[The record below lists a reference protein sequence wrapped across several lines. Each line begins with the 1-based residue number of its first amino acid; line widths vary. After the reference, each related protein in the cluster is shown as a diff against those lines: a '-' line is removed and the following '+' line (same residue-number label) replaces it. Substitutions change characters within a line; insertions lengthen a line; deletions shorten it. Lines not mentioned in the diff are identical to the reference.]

1 MPSVAYQNVLRLRHS
16 VCIQDHEDNQI
27 VRFAG
32 LLFEGESAV
41 RIISSLSPRPGI
53 PDKHPAGLQSR
64 KAGTTFEASP
74 RSEGGDEMRPVR
86 KTFFLS
92 LLLALVTT
100 GMATSAMAQFG
111 TNDSAVR
118 DIVRRIQ
125 TRTDSLQR
133 AVQNAADRNDYR
145 VDDINRM
152 ILDFESAANQL
163 DRRLGSRRSTT
174 ADAQTLLDRGAQIDT
189 FFMNNRLGGGSR
201 REWEAMRTDLDQ
213 LASYYN
219 LSTRWGTSTST
230 TGGGYND
237 YRLNDMQMRRLVDRL
252 NVRSATFSRNLRSDL
267 NRRGYNDNSL
277 DQVRRQLNDFEVA
290 LVQLRNRVN
299 SRQSTTSDARN
310 VLERAAFLNNYLAE
324 RQLSNVTENS
334 WSSMRTDLDQLANAF
349 NIAWNWSTYPR
360 PDGNPYP
367 GPDADR
373 GTRRDLTGTFRLD
386 SGRGDDVRSA
396 VDNATRNLSL
406 AERQRVYDS
415 LMRRLD
421 PPQMLAIDRRGNSV
435 TIASTRA
442 PQINF
447 VADGSDQVETTPQ
460 GRQVHV
466 RATLLGDTLTI
477 NRTGERANDFSV
489 SFDPTNDGRELIVTR
504 TLYSDRLSQPII
516 VKTYYDRTSDVA
528 QLNIYDTNRE
538 NSNVGGPVG
547 TFVIPNGTELVA
559 VLNNDLSTQNA
570 HEGDRFTMTVRSGQ
584 YDGATIEGTVTNIDR
599 GGRLSGRSQ
608 LTMDFDTI
616 RLRDGSSYRFAGILE
631 SVRTPNG
638 DVVRVDNEGA
648 VRDTDQTN
656 KTVTRTAIGTA
667 VGALIGAIA
676 GGGKGAAIG
685 AIVGAGAGAGSV
697 YVQGRNDL
705 DLTAGTEVT
714 VRATGPRG

>member
-1 MPSVAYQNVLRLRHS
+1 MTPIRRTL
-16 VCIQDHEDNQI
+16 
-27 VRFAG
+27 
-32 LLFEGESAV
+32 
-41 RIISSLSPRPGI
+41 
-53 PDKHPAGLQSR
+53 
-64 KAGTTFEASP
+64 
-74 RSEGGDEMRPVR
+74 
-86 KTFFLS
+86 FLS
-92 LLLALVTT
+92 LLLALVT
-100 GMATSAMAQFG
+100 GMATTAMAQFG
-111 TNDSAVR
+111 TNDSAIR
-118 DIVRRIQ
+118 DVVRRIQ

-133 AVQNAADRNDYR
+133 AVQNASDRNNYR

-163 DRRLGSRRSTT
+163 DRRLSSRRASS

-189 FFMNNRLGGGSR
+189 FFANNRLGAGSR
-201 REWEAMRTDLDQ
+201 REWEAIRTDLDQ
-213 LASYYN
+213 LAGYYN
-219 LSTRWGTSTST
+219 LSTRWGTGTTSSS
-230 TGGGYND
+230 GGYNN
-237 YRLNDMQMRRLVDRL
+237 YSLNDYQMRQLVDRL
-252 NVRSATFSRNLRSDL
+252 NVRSATFSRSFRNDL
-267 NRRGYNDNSL
+267 NRGSYNDRSF
-277 DQVRRQLNDFEVA
+277 DEVRRQLSDFESA

-299 SRQSTTSDARN
+299 SRQSSSSDARN
-310 VLERAAFLNNYLAE
+310 VLDRASYLNNYLAN
-324 RQLSNVTENS
+324 RQLSNQTETS
-334 WSSMRTDLDQLANAF
+334 WTSLRSDLDQLASAF
-349 NIAWNWSTYPR
+349 NIAWNWSNTNYPTQGEYPR
-360 PDGNPYP
+360 GGGYGN
-367 GPDADR
+367 
-373 GTRRDLTGTFRLD
+373 RRDLTGTFRLD
-386 SGRGDDVRSA
+386 TSRGDDVRTA
-396 VDNATRNLSL
+396 VDNATRTLSQ

-415 LMRRLD
+415 LLRRFD

-447 VADGSDQVETTPQ
+447 VADGRDQVETTPG

-466 RATLLGDTLTI
+466 RATLSGDTLTV
-477 NRTGERANDFSV
+477 NRTGERANDFTV
-489 SFDPTNDGRELIVTR
+489 TFDPTDGGRELLVTR
-504 TLYSDRLSQPII
+504 TLYSDRITQP
-516 VKTYYDRTSDVA
+516 VVVRTYYDRTSDVA

-538 NSNVGGPVG
+538 DSNVGGAAVG
-547 TFVIPNGTELVA
+547 SFVIPNGTEIVA

-570 HEGDRFTMTVRSGQ
+570 HEGDRFTMTVRSPGQ
-584 YDGATIEGTVTNIDR
+584 YEGATIEGQVTSIDR

-616 RLRDGSSYRFAGILE
+616 RLRDGQTYRFAGILE
-631 SVRTPNG
+631 TVRTPNG

-648 VRDTDQTN
+648 VRDSDQTN

-705 DLTAGTEVT
+705 DLNAGTEIT